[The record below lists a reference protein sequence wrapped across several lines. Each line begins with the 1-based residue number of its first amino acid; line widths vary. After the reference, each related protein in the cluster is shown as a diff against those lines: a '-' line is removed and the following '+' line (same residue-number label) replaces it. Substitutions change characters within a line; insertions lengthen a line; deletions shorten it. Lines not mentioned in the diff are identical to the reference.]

1 MIESIIRW
9 VIDLGHSNSRAG
21 AHSRTRGD
29 RTQEIAHL
37 AREVV
42 RLKADA
48 ARKRLLSLA
57 AGGASWNSYVAAQRE
72 YQSAMRKLVSAVETE
87 KKEQEHE

>member
-9 VIDLGHSNSRAG
+9 VVDLGHSNSRAG
-21 AHSRTRGD
+21 SHSRTRGD
-29 RTQEIAHL
+29 RTQEIARL

-42 RLKADA
+42 RLKNDA

-57 AGGASWNSYVAAQRE
+57 AGGASWNAYVKAQSE
-72 YQSAMRKLVSAVETE
+72 YQAKMRELVIVVETE
-87 KKEQEHE
+87 EEERKRD

>member
-1 MIESIIRW
+1 MIETIIRW
-9 VIDLGHSNSRAG
+9 VNNLGHPNSRVFD
-21 AHSRTRGD
+21 TRGD

-72 YQSAMRKLVSAVETE
+72 YQSAMRKLVIAVETE

>member
-1 MIESIIRW
+1 MIETIIRW
-9 VIDLGHSNSRAG
+9 VNNLSHPNSRVFD
-21 AHSRTRGD
+21 TRGD

-87 KKEQEHE
+87 KKEQGHVD